1 MEMQSQKLERLLSMR
16 RAGWANLPETG
27 SILGLTIPAGHRAI
41 LVEMATGCI
50 ILSDDGKPTTRAE
63 PFQFRRA
70 IRYDIN
76 VFKKHAIDFEGFAQH
91 MYLDV
96 KGNVTVGIGHLIPD
110 AEAATRLNFHHRE
123 TNGEVDDKHK
133 RKGKVHAMH
142 KRNAYLDVL
151 TSKITNGSL
160 KAFIDETHI
169 DLDPVV
175 IGDIFRNDV
184 NNFID
189 ELTHCFPDFETYPA
203 SAQLGMLDLI
213 YNIGRANFCG
223 GFPVFQKALKFR
235 NWIKVAEESHR
246 LEEING
252 KHNETMERRNEVV
265 RDWFLDAI
273 KDEPFFLNPE
283 CPPKNVSMVRGHA
296 P

>member
-16 RAGWANLPETG
+16 RADWANLPETG
-27 SILGLTIPAGHRAI
+27 SILGLTIPAGHHSI
-41 LVEMATGCI
+41 LVENATGCI

-123 TNGEVDDKHK
+123 TNGDVDDKHK
-133 RKGKVHAMH
+133 RKGKVDAMH
-142 KRNAYLDVL
+142 KRNSYHLVL
-151 TSKITNGSL
+151 YSGITNGSL
-160 KAFIDETHI
+160 EAFKDVTHI

-175 IGDIFRNDV
+175 IGDIFGNDV
-184 NNFID
+184 RAFV
-189 ELTHCFPDFETYPA
+189 EQLKGEFLDFETYPA

-213 YNIGRANFCG
+213 YNIGQERFFG
-223 GFPVFQKALKFR
+223 GFPVFRKALKLR

-252 KHNETMERRNEVV
+252 EHNETMERRNKIV
-265 RDWFLDAI
+265 RGWFLDAI
-273 KDEPFFLNPE
+273 KDEPFFLNPD
-283 CPPKNVSMVRGHA
+283 CPPKRLSMIPG
-296 P
+296 

>member
-16 RAGWANLPETG
+16 RADWANLPETG
-27 SILGLTIPAGHRAI
+27 SILGLTIPAGHRSI
-41 LVEMATGCI
+41 LVERATGCI
-50 ILSDDGKPTTRAE
+50 ILSDEGKPFTRPE
-63 PFQFRRA
+63 SNRFQRA
-70 IRYDIN
+70 IRYDRN
-76 VFKKHAIDFEGFAQH
+76 AFQKHAIDFEGFAQH

-110 AEAATRLNFHHRE
+110 AEAAAKLKFHHR
-123 TNGEVDDKHK
+123 TK
-133 RKGKVHAMH
+133 KGKVDAMH
-142 KRNAYLDVL
+142 KRNAYLKVL
-151 TSKITNGSL
+151 NSGITNGSL
-160 KAFIDETHI
+160 EAFKDVTHI

-184 NNFID
+184 KQFIH

-213 YNIGRANFCG
+213 YNIGRDNFCG
-223 GFPVFQKALKFR
+223 GFPVFQKALEFR

-265 RDWFLDAI
+265 REWFLDAI
-273 KDEPFFLNPE
+273 EDEPFFLNPE
-283 CPPKNVSMVRGHA
+283 CPPKRLSMIPG
-296 P
+296 

>member
-1 MEMQSQKLERLLSMR
+1 MEMQSQKLERLLSMN
-16 RAGWANLPETG
+16 RAGWANLPESG
-27 SILGLTIPAGHRAI
+27 LILGLTIPAGHRAI

-63 PFQFRRA
+63 PNQFRRA
-70 IRYDIN
+70 IRYDRN
-76 VFKKHAIDFEGFAQH
+76 AFQKHAIDFEGFAQH

-133 RKGKVHAMH
+133 RKGKVDAMH
-142 KRNAYLDVL
+142 KRNSYNLVL
-151 TSKITNGSL
+151 YSGITNGSPM
-160 KAFIDETHI
+160 AFKDVTHI

-184 NNFID
+184 KQFIH
-189 ELTHCFPDFETYPA
+189 ELKAKFPDFETYPA

-213 YNIGRANFCG
+213 YNMGRKKFFG
-223 GFPVFQKALKFR
+223 GFPVFRMALEFR

-252 KHNETMERRNEVV
+252 EHNETMKRRNEVV
-265 RDWFLDAI
+265 RDWFLKAI
-273 KDEPFFLNPE
+273 EDEPFFLNPD
-283 CPPKNVSMVRGHA
+283 CPPKRLSMIPG
-296 P
+296 

>member
-1 MEMQSQKLERLLSMR
+1 MEMQSQKLERLLSMKR
-16 RAGWANLPETG
+16 VGWANLPETG
-27 SILGLTIPAGHRAI
+27 SILGLTIPAGHHSI
-41 LVEMATGCI
+41 LVENATGCI

-63 PFQFRRA
+63 PNQFRRA
-70 IRYDIN
+70 IRYDRN
-76 VFKKHAIDFEGFAQH
+76 AFQQHAITFEGFAQH

-142 KRNAYLDVL
+142 KRNSYNLVL
-151 TSKITNGSL
+151 YSGITNGSL
-160 KAFIDETHI
+160 EAFIDVTHL

-184 NNFID
+184 REFV
-189 ELTHCFPDFETYPA
+189 EQLKGEFLDFETYPA

-213 YNIGRANFCG
+213 YNIGQERFFG
-223 GFPVFQKALKFR
+223 RFPVFRKALKLR

-252 KHNETMERRNEVV
+252 EKNETMKRRNEVV

-273 KDEPFFLNPE
+273 KDESFFLNPD
-283 CPPKNVSMVRGHA
+283 CPPKKLSMIAG
-296 P
+296 

>member
-1 MEMQSQKLERLLSMR
+1 MEMQSQKLERLLSMK

-41 LVEMATGCI
+41 LVERATGCI
-50 ILSDDGKPTTRAE
+50 ILSDDGKPTTRPE
-63 PFQFRRA
+63 PNQFRRA
-70 IRYDIN
+70 IRYDRN
-76 VFKKHAIDFEGFAQH
+76 AFKKHAIDFEGFAQH

-110 AEAATRLNFHHRE
+110 AEAAAKLKFHHRE
-123 TNGEVDDKHK
+123 TNGESMKTQ
-133 RKGKVHAMH
+133 RKGKVDAMH
-142 KRNAYLDVL
+142 KRNAYLKVL
-151 TSKITNGSL
+151 NSGITNGSL
-160 KAFIDETHI
+160 EAFKDVTHI

-184 NNFID
+184 KQFIH
-189 ELTHCFPDFETYPA
+189 ELNCEFPDFETYPA

-213 YNIGRANFCG
+213 YNIGRDNFCG
-223 GFPVFQKALKFR
+223 GFPVFQKALEFR

-265 RDWFLDAI
+265 RGWFLDAI
-273 KDEPFFLNPE
+273 KDEPFFLNPD
-283 CPPKNVSMVRGHA
+283 CPPKRLSMIPG
-296 P
+296 